1 MTEGDDFDLY
11 EPQMPQEPFHLEM
24 DLYDTGDYY
33 NLLFIPCNEEFI
45 VVSNNEHFTTMVQ
58 NGEGKDAWEQLDG
71 QVEDEIFEKLAI
83 ALNEYIIINKRIW

>member
-1 MTEGDDFDLY
+1 MIGDDNLDIY
-11 EPQMPQEPFHLEM
+11 EAQMPQEPFHLEM

-33 NLLFIPCNEEFI
+33 NLLFIPCNDEFI

-58 NGEGKDAWEQLDG
+58 NGEGPDAWDQRDG

-83 ALNEYIIINKRIW
+83 ALGEYINNQNSF